1 MELGKSNK
9 ATVDLGGGSR
19 YSWVEELVHSTGQ
32 IGPLLLL
39 WCFGHCLFQSHHLDL
54 CS

>member
-1 MELGKSNK
+1 MELGKSK
-9 ATVDLGGGSR
+9 ATVDLGGSSR

-32 IGPLLLL
+32 IGPLML
-39 WCFGHCLFQSHHLDL
+39 WCFGHCLFRSHHLDL